1 MARCRTGL
9 TKNSLRRLRGPT
21 VSVLLVVVVCAV
33 VTVLPAVVLMAVI
46 LEHLFEDPPRNR
58 GCMADVAWG
67 RKITRA
73 AHARG
78 PQSLCFA
85 SRGN

>member
-21 VSVLLVVVVCAV
+21 VSVLLVVVVYAV
-33 VTVLPAVVLMAVI
+33 VTVLPAVVLMAVL

-67 RKITRA
+67 QKITRA
-73 AHARG
+73 GQTRG
-78 PQSLCFA
+78 P
-85 SRGN
+85 

>member
-21 VSVLLVVVVCAV
+21 VSVLLVVVYAV
-33 VTVLPAVVLMAVI
+33 VTVLPAVVLMAVL

-67 RKITRA
+67 QKNIRA
-73 AHARG
+73 GQARG
-78 PQSLCFA
+78 P
-85 SRGN
+85 